1 MPKIIKF
8 DLPIDGIRAKN
19 IDELREH
26 FTLEILPYFHNG
38 LLAKWLAVRKLT
50 TELSALQAIAAS
62 TDPAIFKDLCAVFG
76 VEADDVVI
84 ALMFN
89 DPTPKLGLTVAEVV
103 KQTESADKVIH
114 LAALLPIQA
123 GTLKLFTERTLVVDA
138 VDLDGTDLI
147 LQSADG
153 TLIFKSCRIAKAINA
168 RYLAFGDGTV
178 LDIRTSLQWMRCAL
192 GQTWDGKNCTG
203 AASKYNWNAAHEAVA
218 ALNHDGG
225 YAGYCDWWL
234 PSLDELKTL
243 VYCSSGQPKTWN
255 DTGEPCEGECN
266 RPMID
271 STAFPDTPSSWFWS
285 GSPHAGNSYGAWFV
299 NFFSGNA
306 NYNFRDYG
314 GPVRLVRGGQ

>member
-50 TELSALQAIAAS
+50 TELSALQAIAAN
-62 TDPAIFKDLCAVFG
+62 TDPAIFKDLCGVFG
-76 VEADDVVI
+76 VEADDAVI

-89 DPTPKLGLTVAEVV
+89 DPPPKLGLTVAEVV
-103 KQTESADKVIH
+103 KQTESADKVIN

-138 VDLDGTDLI
+138 VDLDGTNLI

-153 TLIFKSCRIAKAINA
+153 TLIFKSCRIAKKITA
-168 RYLAFGDGTV
+168 RYFDAGNGTV
-178 LDIRTSLQWMRCAL
+178 LDIETGLHWMRCAL

-203 AASKYNWNAAHEAVA
+203 AASKYNWDAAHEAVA

-225 YAGYCDWWL
+225 YAGYCDWRL
-234 PSLDELKTL
+234 PSIDELKTL

-255 DTGEPCEGECN
+255 DTGKKCEGECN

-271 STAFPDTPSSWFWS
+271 LIAFPHTPISLCWS
-285 GSPHAGNSYGAWFV
+285 GSPTGNSSSAWLVSFGSGSANEFNRNV
-299 NFFSGNA
+299 NSH
-306 NYNFRDYG
+306 
-314 GPVRLVRGGQ
+314 VRLVRGGQ